1 MKRHHNL
8 FLAFAVLA
16 LLGGVLWVG
25 RSALLGTGLL
35 VTGLVGLA
43 FLQRSTWFVYLAG
56 RAHQSGDEAGT
67 LRWFARA
74 EGTGRLDA
82 QTTATYL
89 YLLLKDGSLDEAR
102 TLADR
107 SLADGVRG
115 KALKSQD
122 RKLIE
127 SYQSLVLWKSGQ
139 LDQAVELLEGLLT
152 TGYRTRTLYGNLGFF
167 LVEQGNLARAEA
179 LCLEAVEWDPEGK
192 VLLDNL
198 GSVYLAQERWTDAAE
213 VYRKLL
219 DLDPKF
225 PEAWH
230 GAGRAFLAAG
240 DAVEARRCWEKALE
254 LPFNALTTV
263 ERTQVE
269 RALETI

>member
-1 MKRHHNL
+1 MKRNHNL
-8 FLAFAVLA
+8 FLALAVFALV
-16 LLGGVLWVG
+16 GGVLGVG
-25 RSALLGTGLL
+25 RSALLGTVLL
-35 VTGLVGLA
+35 VAGLAGLA
-43 FLQRSTWFVYLAG
+43 FLQRSTLFVYLAG
-56 RAHQSGDEAGT
+56 RAHQAGDEAGT
-67 LRWFARA
+67 LGWFTRA
-74 EGTGRLDA
+74 EATGRLDA

-89 YLLLKDGSLDEAR
+89 YLLLKAGRNDEAAA
-102 TLADR
+102 LADR
-107 SLADGVRG
+107 VLSQGVRG
-115 KALKSQD
+115 KALRDQD
-122 RKLIE
+122 RKLME
-127 SYQSLVLWKSGQ
+127 SYRSLLLWKAGQ
-139 LDQAVELLEGLLT
+139 LDGAVDLLEGLLAG
-152 TGYRTRTLYGNLGFF
+152 GYRTRTLYGNLGFF
-167 LVEQGNLARAEA
+167 LVEQGNLPRAEA

-198 GSVYLAQERWTDAAE
+198 GSVYLAQERWADAAE

-263 ERTQVE
+263 ERSEVE
-269 RALETI
+269 QALETV

>member
-1 MKRHHNL
+1 L
-8 FLAFAVLA
+8 VLGLA
-16 LLGGVLWVG
+16 
-25 RSALLGTGLL
+25 
-35 VTGLVGLA
+35 GLA
-43 FLQRSTWFVYLAG
+43 FLQRSSLFVYLAG
-56 RAHQSGDEAGT
+56 RAHQAGDEART

-74 EGTGRLDA
+74 EATGRLDA

-89 YLLLKDGSLDEAR
+89 YLLLKSGLNNEATALADR
-102 TLADR
+102 TLAE
-107 SLADGVRG
+107 GVRG
-115 KALKSQD
+115 KALKAQD
-122 RKLIE
+122 RKLVE
-127 SYQSLVLWKSGQ
+127 SYQSLILWKAGR
-139 LDQAVELLEGLLT
+139 LGEAVELLEGLLSQ
-152 TGYRTRTLYGNLGFF
+152 GYRTRTLYGNLGFF
-167 LVEQGNLARAEA
+167 LLEQGNLPRAEA

-198 GSVYLAQERWTDAAE
+198 GSVYLAQERWADAGG
-213 VYRKLL
+213 VYRRLL

-263 ERTQVE
+263 ERAQVE
-269 RALETI
+269 RALETV